1 MQLTPRLIGPFIVG
15 WVVVWS
21 ASSVAARR
29 RHGYVD
35 EATEA
40 QEEAAADGEPDV
52 AAAKPK
58 KKSPPKRDEGDG
70 AGEADDAD
78 GEANHEAADDDVEAD
93 DASGA
98 KRAGPTM
105 SASSA
110 LSAYSD
116 TDSVHVIT
124 PTIAGDIRDDVA
136 GWSVGGRYLVDAVSA
151 ASVDIVSSA
160 SGHWTEVRNVGSA
173 EAAVKSGALGIGLA
187 GGFSHEP
194 DYLSVGGGGTL
205 SVETLDKNVT
215 PFIGASYG
223 HDDVGRTGL
232 SKAYWHTMQKGTVQ
246 LGVTFVVD
254 KSTIAAVAVDGIFER
269 GYLAKPYRYIPLF
282 APGIAAA
289 IQPGASITE
298 VNALRLDLRPV
309 DALPDA
315 RDRYALGGRIAHRFD
330 ASTVRADGRLY
341 HDNWGM
347 TAVTGDARLLLD
359 VGERFMLWP
368 HARFHAQQGVDLWQR
383 AYQAPPAPDGTP
395 TIPRYRTG
403 DRELGPLYTWT
414 AGAGAR
420 ARIVDG
426 RRQSWS
432 LTFEVEGIFSRY
444 LDALYITQRRAL
456 FGNLSLEATFE

>member
-1 MQLTPRLIGPFIVG
+1 LQLNDRF
-15 WVVVWS
+15 
-21 ASSVAARR
+21 VAAL
-29 RHGYVD
+29 VFASVIVSSTAPS
-35 EATEA
+35 EAHPHNGH
-40 QEEAAADGEPDV
+40 DVVGE
-52 AAAKPK
+52 
-58 KKSPPKRDEGDG
+58 
-70 AGEADDAD
+70 
-78 GEANHEAADDDVEAD
+78 DDVEAE
-93 DASGA
+93 AQRG
-98 KRAGPTM
+98 GPTV

-124 PTIAGDIRDDVA
+124 PTIAGEIHDDVA

-160 SGHWTEVRNVGSA
+160 SGHWTEVRNVGSGD
-173 EAAVKSGALGIGLA
+173 AAVKVGALGISVA

-194 DYLSVGGGGTL
+194 DYLSIGGGGTVSL
-205 SVETLDKNVT
+205 ETLDKNVT

-232 SKAYWHTMQKGTVQ
+232 PKAYWHVMQKGTVQ

-254 KSTIAAVAVDGIFER
+254 RSTIAALAVDGIFER

-282 APGIAAA
+282 APGSAEK
-289 IQPGASITE
+289 IQPGASIAE

-315 RDRYALGGRIAHRFD
+315 RDRYALGGRIAHRFE

-341 HDNWGM
+341 RDNWGM

-359 VGERFMLWP
+359 VGQRLLVWP
-368 HARFHAQQGVDLWQR
+368 HARFHAQRGVDFWQR
-383 AYQAPPAPDGTP
+383 AYEAPFAPDGTP

-420 ARIVDG
+420 ALLVRG

-432 LTFEVEGIFSRY
+432 VTFELEGIFSRY
-444 LDALYITQRRAL
+444 LDALYLTQRRAL
-456 FGNLSLEATFE
+456 FGNLSLEASFE